1 MGSLR
6 VVFYFFGSS
15 MYQTTDFR
23 KGLKI
28 EYENNAWVI
37 VDFQHVNPGKGSA
50 FVRTKIKN
58 LETGKVLDITFKAGV
73 DKVGI
78 PDLQFTQMQYLYSD
92 GAAFFFM
99 DNNSYEQVSLT
110 LEEVGDAKYY
120 LIENSMVKV
129 TYYKGKAVAIELDN
143 FIDLK
148 VVETQPNIKGDTSG
162 GGGKPATLETGLTV
176 TVPFHINVGDVIKVD
191 TRKDKYVEKVK

>member
-1 MGSLR
+1 
-6 VVFYFFGSS
+6 

-78 PDLQFTQMQYLYSD
+78 PDLVFTQMQYLYSD
-92 GAAFFFM
+92 GAAYFFM
-99 DNNSYEQVSLT
+99 DNNSYEQVSLSV
-110 LEEVGDAKYY
+110 EEVDDAKFY
-120 LIENSMVKV
+120 LIENSMVRV

-162 GGGKPATLETGLTV
+162 GGGKPAVLETGLTV
-176 TVPFHINVGDVIKVD
+176 TVPFHINVGDVVKID